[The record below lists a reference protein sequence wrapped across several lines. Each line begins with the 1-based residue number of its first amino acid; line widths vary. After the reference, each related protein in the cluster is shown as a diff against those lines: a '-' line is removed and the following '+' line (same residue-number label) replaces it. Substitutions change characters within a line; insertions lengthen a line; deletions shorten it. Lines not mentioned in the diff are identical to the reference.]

1 MQAGGRWLRVAAATA
16 LVAAIAWS
24 WLHRVDSVENIRPA
38 VAVTLS
44 APGTARPLSQ
54 DRPTDG
60 EKPAVPPRTD
70 TEAAH
75 IERDPAGGAADL
87 KRVFDDYIESTDPR
101 QRRTAVR
108 AFEACVP
115 AFLPGTG
122 QMPSP
127 EPLIAALPLQQRAE
141 REVAWRTL
149 FARCHRMLAGGRESF
164 DGVRR
169 TLESDPQSRA
179 PGTRALDA
187 LLAGRPDRFEQDV
200 TEALSSHDPGDVG
213 SLAGIAAR
221 IGQSRSPD
229 GADAALMQRARE
241 VDIALPLVAC
251 DLGLDCTAQSL
262 WSLQLCASEGW
273 CSGNL
278 AARLTA
284 RAGPDAVNLDAV
296 QQQRMRLLALIR
308 SARKLNSADLLP
320 S

>member
-1 MQAGGRWLRVAAATA
+1 MQAGGRWLCVAAATA
-16 LVAAIAWS
+16 LAAAIAWS
-24 WLHRVDSVENIRPA
+24 WLHRADSADETRPA
-38 VAVTLS
+38 VAIVVAARGPA
-44 APGTARPLSQ
+44 APLFQGRPADEERHAVAAR
-54 DRPTDG
+54 
-60 EKPAVPPRTD
+60 ANI
-70 TEAAH
+70 EAGH

-87 KRVFDDYIESTDPR
+87 KRVFDDYIENDDPR
-101 QRRTAVR
+101 QRRAAVR
-108 AFEACVP
+108 AFDACVP
-115 AFLPGTG
+115 AFLPGMG

-149 FARCHRMLAGGRESF
+149 FARCHRMLAGDRESL
-164 DGVRR
+164 DEVRR

-221 IGQSRSPD
+221 IAQSRSPD

-262 WSLQLCASEGW
+262 WALQLCASEGW